1 MGNFTRFAPP
11 VIANGKVYV
20 PAHSNAVQVYGRWE
34 TDPLRVQRCVRISL
48 PDIIASTGEAPMM
61 RLVLISI
68 VSATGVLAQVSSGTL
83 TGIVT
88 DPSQARLPNVALKL
102 TNEATGVS
110 LPAATNTQG
119 EYTYPLLDSGRYR
132 LEVETSGFQKFTRTG
147 IVMELGRVVRLDIA
161 LQIGQ
166 VTESVEVTGAPPM
179 LESESATIG
188 QFIENKSIADMP
200 LNGRRVGQM
209 LALLGTGVYIQG
221 DIIRPR
227 VSVAGGR
234 ADQQQ
239 WMLDGVNSSNI
250 ALEGPQALFNPP
262 VEAVQEIRVHQN
274 AYSAE
279 FGNSSGG
286 VVTMTTRSGSNKLAG
301 VLYEYLRNDRLNAR
315 DYFAATK
322 PPLRWNAFGGAVGG
336 PVIKNRTFFFA
347 NVEFQRQ
354 RIGVVRLW
362 TVPTELQRRG
372 DFSGTRTAAGALQ
385 TIYDPATSRPNPANP
400 AQTVRTPFAGNLIP
414 PSRFDPV
421 GAKIVPVW
429 PLPNQ
434 PPSNLAGA
442 NNFNRNATNALNL
455 STGTTKVDHIF
466 SETDRISGRVVVHDF
481 PTNNTPAFDEI
492 AGDPNA
498 NDTRRRA
505 FSYMV
510 NEVHSFSPSIWN
522 DCRFNWQPRRFHP
535 ISLSFGQ
542 NWPSKLGLKG
552 VNEHSFPRINA
563 AAYVSMGLTQQERIQ
578 IPIHDADIID
588 VLSVYRGKH
597 SHRFGGEIRLSRN
610 VDDLNSLISGQFT
623 FGLQPTAQPGVAN
636 TGNSVASLLLGFPN
650 AADVLDS
657 DILDRRAKYFALFW
671 QDDWKATANLTINL
685 GFRWEAHTP
694 RFDQNDRQNSFNDTL
709 INPVSRTPGVITFAG
724 RDGEGRQ
731 VYNGDWNNFMPRIGL
746 AWKPFGWQRTVVR
759 AGYGVFFGP
768 PLPGSNNMSAGFAV
782 ASDFATPDNGITAPF
797 FLRDGLPGGTS
808 RPKLDPGFGAV
819 PVGQAAV
826 FSPQFIE
833 RNRRLGYS
841 QQWNLSIQRDMR
853 WNTIL
858 ELSYAGNVGRKLNG
872 PSTSVNQ
879 VPENLMG
886 PGNAQARRPF
896 PQFGNVVSIS
906 PFWGNSSYHAVNVK
920 IEKRFSN
927 GMNFLGNYT
936 FSKFIDDVAA
946 GFEIGQVGGGIQ
958 NYYDRR
964 AEKALSGND
973 VRNRFVWSAV
983 YELPWGKGRKWMPSG
998 VAAALL
1004 GGWNLGGILTFQQGS
1019 PMGLVTQVNTTNAFA
1034 SGAQR
1039 VNVLRDPTLPKSE
1052 RTTGRWFDTSAVVA
1066 PPQFTFG
1073 NAGRAL
1079 LAGPGLAN
1087 VDLSLLKN
1095 FPFSERY
1102 NIQFR
1107 LETFNTFNRAN
1118 FQEPGRALGSP
1129 QFGVISDANEARSI
1143 QLGLK
1148 LTF

>member
-1 MGNFTRFAPP
+1 MGILAALFLF
-11 VIANGKVYV
+11 
-20 PAHSNAVQVYGRWE
+20 
-34 TDPLRVQRCVRISL
+34 
-48 PDIIASTGEAPMM
+48 
-61 RLVLISI
+61 
-68 VSATGVLAQVSSGTL
+68 ATGLAAQVSSGTL

-88 DPSQARLPNVALKL
+88 DPSQARLPKVGLKL
-102 TNEATGVS
+102 TNEATGVV
-110 LPAATNTQG
+110 LAATTNAQG

-132 LEVETSGFQKFTRTG
+132 LEVEASGFQKFTRSD

-179 LESESATIG
+179 IESESATLG

-227 VSVAGGR
+227 VAVAGGR

-239 WMLDGVNSSNI
+239 WLLDGVNSSNI
-250 ALEGPQALFNPP
+250 ALEVSQALFNPP

-279 FGNSSGG
+279 FGNSSAG
-286 VVTMTTRSGSNKLAG
+286 VVTMTTRSGSNRLTG
-301 VLYEYLRNDRLNAR
+301 VLYEYLRNDKLNAR

-336 PVIKNRTFFFA
+336 PVIKNRTFYFA
-347 NVEFQRQ
+347 NVEFQVQ

-372 DFSGTRTAAGALQ
+372 DFSDTRTAAGVLQ
-385 TIYDPATSRPNPANP
+385 PIFDPATSRPNPANP
-400 AQTVRTPFAGNLIP
+400 AQTIRTPFAGNVIP
-414 PSRFDPV
+414 ANRFDPV
-421 GAKIVPVW
+421 GAKIVPIY

-434 PPSNLAGA
+434 APSNLAGA

-455 STGTTKVDHIF
+455 ATGTLKVDHLF
-466 SETDRISGRVVVHDF
+466 SEKDRVSGRVVVHDF
-481 PTNNTPAFDEI
+481 PTNNTPAFDEP

-505 FSYMV
+505 FSYMA
-510 NEVHSFSPSIWN
+510 NYIHTFSPSMLN
-522 DCRFNWQPRRFHP
+522 DFRFNWQPRRFHP
-535 ISLSFGQ
+535 ISLSYGQ
-542 NWPSKLGLKG
+542 GWPTKLGLKG
-552 VNEHSFPRINA
+552 VNDHSFPRINA
-563 AAYVSMGLTQQERIQ
+563 AAYVSMGLTTQERVQ
-578 IPIHDADIID
+578 IPIHDTDIVN
-588 VLSVYRGKH
+588 VLSLYRGKH

-623 FGLQPTAQPGVAN
+623 FGLQPTGQPGVNN
-636 TGNSVASLLLGFPN
+636 TGNAVASLLLGFPN
-650 AADVLDS
+650 SANVLDS

-671 QDDWKATANLTINL
+671 QDDWKATQNLTINI
-685 GFRWEAHTP
+685 GFRWETHTP
-694 RFDQNDRQNSFNDTL
+694 RFDQSDRQNNFNDT
-709 INPVSRTPGVITFAG
+709 IVNPVSNTLGVITFAG

-731 VYNGDWNNFMPRIGL
+731 VYNGDWNNFMPRVGL
-746 AWKPFGWQRTVVR
+746 AWKPFGRQNMVVR

-782 ASDFATPDNGITAPF
+782 ASDFTTPDNGITAPF
-797 FLRDGLPGGTS
+797 YLRDGLPGGTS
-808 RPKLDPGFGAV
+808 RPELGPGYGAV
-819 PVGQAAV
+819 PVGRAAV
-826 FSPQFIE
+826 FSPEFIE

-841 QQWNLSIQRDMR
+841 QQWNFSIQRDMK

-858 ELSYAGNVGRKLNG
+858 EISYAGNVGHKLNG

-879 VPENLMG
+879 VPLNQMG
-886 PGNAQARRPF
+886 PGNAQSRRPY
-896 PQFGNVVSIS
+896 PQFGNVISVS
-906 PFWGNSSYHAVNVK
+906 PFWGNSNYHALNIK

-927 GMNFLGNYT
+927 GLNFLGNYT
-936 FSKFIDDVAA
+936 YSKFIDDVVA

-964 AEKALSGND
+964 AERALSGND

-983 YELPWGKGRKWMPSG
+983 YELPWGKGRKWMNSG
-998 VAAALL
+998 VAAAVL

-1019 PMGLVTQVNTTNAFA
+1019 PMGLVTQVNNTNAFA
-1034 SGAQR
+1034 PGSQR
-1039 VNVLRDPTLPKSE
+1039 VNVLRNPALPESE
-1052 RTTGRWFDTSAVVA
+1052 RTTARWFDTSAVVA
-1066 PPQFTFG
+1066 PAQFTFG

-1079 LAGPGLAN
+1079 LTGPGLAN

-1129 QFGVISDANEARSI
+1129 QFGVISAALEARSL

-1148 LTF
+1148 FEF